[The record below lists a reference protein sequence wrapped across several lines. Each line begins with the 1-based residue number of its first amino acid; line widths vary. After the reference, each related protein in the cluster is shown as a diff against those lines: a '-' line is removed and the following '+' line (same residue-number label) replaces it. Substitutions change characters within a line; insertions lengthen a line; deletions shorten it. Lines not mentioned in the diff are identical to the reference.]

1 MKTVL
6 HTESSPGLGGQE
18 IRTLTEA
25 GWIAERGWRVLIAA
39 QPHGRLLPRARALGL
54 AVVAQR
60 MRGAWDPGALFGL
73 VQLIRREQID
83 VVHTHSSIDGW
94 LGGMAARLTGRPV
107 LRTRHVSIPIRRGW
121 NPVYRWLA
129 DRVITSGEA
138 IRQLVIAAG
147 VPPAHVVAIP
157 AGVKLDD
164 FADGE
169 GGEAALR
176 SLGLAEGPSP
186 GGAAPDP
193 HVDPI
198 RGPSRIRSR
207 GPIIG
212 SVAMFRGSKGHDH
225 LLDAFSRVHA
235 RRPDARL
242 LLVGDGGRREWA
254 ERLARERGLSEA
266 VVFTGFR
273 TDVPALLAAMD
284 CFVLASTRTEGV
296 PQSLLQAAAA
306 GIPLVASRIGG
317 IPEVVEDGVTGLLVP
332 PEDPAALAAAIE
344 QTLEDP
350 AAAAAR
356 ARAARKRAEERFSH
370 SVAMTRL
377 LALYDELLGARGR

>member
-1 MKTVL
+1 VKTVL

-39 QPHGRLLPRARALGL
+39 QPDGRLLPRARERGL
-54 AVVAQR
+54 PVVALR
-60 MRGAWDPGALFGL
+60 MRGAWDAGALLGL

-94 LGGMAARLTGRPV
+94 LGGMAARLTRRPV
-107 LRTRHVSIPIRRGW
+107 LRTRHVSIPIRRGL
-121 NPVYRWLA
+121 NPVYRRLA

-138 IRQLVIAAG
+138 IRQLVIDAG
-147 VPPAHVVAIP
+147 VPPARVVAIP

-164 FADGE
+164 FTDPE

-176 SLGLAEGPSP
+176 SLGLAGGPAP
-186 GGAAPDP
+186 AGAAP
-193 HVDPI
+193 PI
-198 RGPSRIRSR
+198 RGPIR

-225 LLDAFSRVHA
+225 LLDAFARVHA

-254 ERLARERGLSEA
+254 ERLARERGLSGA
-266 VVFTGFR
+266 VIFTGFR
-273 TDVPALLAAMD
+273 TDVPALLSAMD

-306 GIPLVASRIGG
+306 GVPLVASRIGG

-344 QTLEDP
+344 QTLADP

-356 ARAARKRAEERFSH
+356 ARAARKRCEERFSH
-370 SVAMTRL
+370 TVAISRL
-377 LALYDELLGARGR
+377 LALYDELLGAQGR

>member
-39 QPHGRLLPRARALGL
+39 QPDGRLLPRARALGL
-54 AVVAQR
+54 PVTALR
-60 MRGAWDPGALFGL
+60 MRGAWDARALLSL
-73 VQLIRREQID
+73 VRLIRREQVD

-94 LGGMAARLTGRPV
+94 VGGMAARLTRRPV
-107 LRTRHVSIPIRRGW
+107 LRTRHVSIPIRRGL

-129 DRVITSGEA
+129 DSVITSGEA

-147 VPPAHVVAIP
+147 VRPERVVAIP
-157 AGVKLDD
+157 AGVNLDD
-164 FADGE
+164 FTAGN

-176 SLGLAEGPSP
+176 SLGLAA
-186 GGAAPDP
+186 GGAAP
-193 HVDPI
+193 
-198 RGPSRIRSR
+198 GPVL
-207 GPIIG
+207 G
-212 SVAMFRGSKGHDH
+212 SIAMFRGSKGHDH
-225 LLDAFSRVHA
+225 LLDAFARVHA
-235 RRPDARL
+235 RRPNARL
-242 LLVGDGGRREWA
+242 LLVGDGGRREWV
-254 ERLARERGLSEA
+254 EGLARERGLGGA
-266 VVFTGFR
+266 VIFTGFR

-306 GIPLVASRIGG
+306 GVPLVASRIGG
-317 IPEVVEDGVTGLLVP
+317 IPEVVEDGLTGLLVP
-332 PEDPAALAAAIE
+332 PGDPAALAAAIE
-344 QTLEDP
+344 TTLSDP

-356 ARAARKRAEERFSH
+356 ARAARKRCEERFSH
-370 SVAMTRL
+370 TATIGRL